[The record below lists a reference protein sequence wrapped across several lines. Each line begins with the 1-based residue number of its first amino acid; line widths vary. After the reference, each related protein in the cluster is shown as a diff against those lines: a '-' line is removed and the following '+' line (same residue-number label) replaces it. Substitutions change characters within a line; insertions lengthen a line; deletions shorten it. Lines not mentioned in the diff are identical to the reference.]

1 MQYMG
6 FNRYNHVGI
15 KMNNKCTMWCPEKQT
30 NVDVVHVVLTY
41 MGKFHVRNVTESRD
55 FQYLRVVV
63 RKDVAPCGGLR
74 PKSFIKNLVSP
85 QLLLRFAIF
94 VYQKILQIATK
105 NYFYRLGSLNS
116 LILETSNKHSLMV

>member
-1 MQYMG
+1 MKNDCTYGVQK
-6 FNRYNHVGI
+6 I
-15 KMNNKCTMWCPEKQT
+15 NKRQT
-30 NVDVVHVVLTY
+30 FYVDLTY

-63 RKDVAPCGGLR
+63 RKDVAPCGGLW

-105 NYFYRLGSLNS
+105 NYFYRLGSLDN
-116 LILETSNKHSLMV
+116 LILDTSNKHSFMT